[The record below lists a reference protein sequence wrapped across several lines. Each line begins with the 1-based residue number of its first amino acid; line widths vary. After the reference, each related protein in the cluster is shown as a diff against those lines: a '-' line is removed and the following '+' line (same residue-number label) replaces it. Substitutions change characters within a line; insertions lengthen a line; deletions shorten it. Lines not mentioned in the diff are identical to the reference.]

1 MSSVN
6 HFLWPLPLPQDP
18 KVYVEALL
26 QVHTRY
32 SQLVS
37 MAFEGKPMFVGAL
50 DRVSGVVRLKW
61 FIGVGWMECFC

>member
-1 MSSVN
+1 M
-6 HFLWPLPLPQDP
+6 
-18 KVYVEALL
+18 YVEALL

-50 DRVSGVVRLKW
+50 DKVSSLREESKEMGWELVQVVQ
-61 FIGVGWMECFC
+61 

>member
-1 MSSVN
+1 M
-6 HFLWPLPLPQDP
+6 
-18 KVYVEALL
+18 YVEALL

-50 DRVSGVVRLKW
+50 DRVSGVVGLRW